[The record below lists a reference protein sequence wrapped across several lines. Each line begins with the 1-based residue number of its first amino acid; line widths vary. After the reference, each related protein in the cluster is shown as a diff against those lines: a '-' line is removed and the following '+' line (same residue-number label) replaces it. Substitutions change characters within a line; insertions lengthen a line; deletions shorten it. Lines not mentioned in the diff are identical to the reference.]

1 MPRIFIGN
9 LGHDCRQR
17 DIEKLFRGYGEL
29 KNINIKGQYGFM
41 EIEDRDDAEDAIKD
55 INGKAFNGGRIKVE
69 FSYAYSGSDRDRRS
83 GGRGFDRD
91 KGGRR
96 VSDGKFRRTNYR
108 LIVQNIS
115 SGTSWQDLKDHMKTC
130 GEIIYSTVNRVNS
143 REGLVEF
150 KHREDMERAL
160 DELDDSKLD
169 GRRIKLVQESLS
181 ESRSRSRSPRSRSR
195 SRSGRKA
202 RRRSV
207 SKSRSRTRSRS
218 ERKQKQRS
226 KSASRS
232 RTRDNEDRFGR
243 QRSVSR
249 SRS

>member
-1 MPRIFIGN
+1 MPRLFIGN

-83 GGRGFDRD
+83 GRGFDRD

-115 SGTSWQDLKDHMKTC
+115 SGTSWQVKQKYFIHKLSLSKHLLFFLWFFLIFSFY
-130 GEIIYSTVNRVNS
+130 IIYFDQPCIS
-143 REGLVEF
+143 
-150 KHREDMERAL
+150 
-160 DELDDSKLD
+160 
-169 GRRIKLVQESLS
+169 
-181 ESRSRSRSPRSRSR
+181 
-195 SRSGRKA
+195 
-202 RRRSV
+202 
-207 SKSRSRTRSRS
+207 
-218 ERKQKQRS
+218 
-226 KSASRS
+226 
-232 RTRDNEDRFGR
+232 
-243 QRSVSR
+243 
-249 SRS
+249 

>member
-115 SGTSWQDLKDHMKTC
+115 SGTSWQVTINIFNHKFSLSKHLLFFFYGSFLIFSFILFILISHAAALLIAHRTLWH
-130 GEIIYSTVNRVNS
+130 YLS
-143 REGLVEF
+143 RNI
-150 KHREDMERAL
+150 D
-160 DELDDSKLD
+160 
-169 GRRIKLVQESLS
+169 KLVMKSWDTYYCCFYLTLLCSTTSCLGVSCVSLFC
-181 ESRSRSRSPRSRSR
+181 
-195 SRSGRKA
+195 
-202 RRRSV
+202 
-207 SKSRSRTRSRS
+207 
-218 ERKQKQRS
+218 
-226 KSASRS
+226 
-232 RTRDNEDRFGR
+232 N
-243 QRSVSR
+243 
-249 SRS
+249 